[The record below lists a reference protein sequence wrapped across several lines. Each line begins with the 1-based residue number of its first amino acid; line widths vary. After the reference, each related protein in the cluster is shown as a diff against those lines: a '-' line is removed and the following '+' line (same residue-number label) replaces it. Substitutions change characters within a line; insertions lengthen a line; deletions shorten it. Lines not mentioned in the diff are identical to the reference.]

1 MTLLSGPSSTRSVIG
16 SGTGAF
22 GFLSSFNLRIT
33 TKENAGSYTG
43 VKAQITGRKKMHK
56 CCVGCKKD
64 FETCGSDSFT
74 TDKKDDFDWCVE
86 FESTENTDAQPKED
100 QDDGR

>member
-1 MTLLSGPSSTRSVIG
+1 
-16 SGTGAF
+16 
-22 GFLSSFNLRIT
+22 
-33 TKENAGSYTG
+33 
-43 VKAQITGRKKMHK
+43 MHK